1 MADGEQ
7 QGQQVPV
14 DFDESK
20 MHSAYANTVRTA
32 NVGDAVL
39 MDFGLGLPI
48 QNQGR
53 QGLRIQFGSRVIMN
67 WAGAKNL
74 AMSLGN
80 MIRQYEERF
89 GEINPQ
95 GGAPGGASGGQQ
107 GGPPPQ
113 L

>member
-1 MADGEQ
+1 MADGAQQ

-20 MHSAYANTVRTA
+20 MHTAYANTVRTA
-32 NVGDAVL
+32 NVSDAVL
-39 MDFGLGLPI
+39 MDFGLGLPV
-48 QNQGR
+48 QTREGG

-95 GGAPGGASGGQQ
+95 GGPGAPQPPQQ
-107 GGPPPQ
+107 G
-113 L
+113 